1 MKTYTLAFE
10 LGNIVK
16 GLPLM
21 TIHEARRAQI
31 KAKANGFNV
40 IIFNTRA
47 I

>member
-1 MKTYTLAFE
+1 MRTYALAYSV
-10 LGNIVK
+10 GRIVK

-21 TIHEARRAQI
+21 TIHEARAAQI

-40 IIFNTRA
+40 IIFNTEA